1 MLSINQ
7 FGRVFHTATTFTKVY
22 DFLPLNNL
30 TQTACVR
37 ALGASLEARHPSDW
51 PTESLRETGAKAMAY
66 GAEGAL

>member
-1 MLSINQ
+1 MLCINQ
-7 FGRVFHTATTFTKVY
+7 FGRVFHTATKFTHIHEA
-22 DFLPLNNL
+22 LPLNHL